1 MGQKFGKISNTNSDM
16 DGTVNELSPG
26 FPGEVPKALSDH
38 SSTRVH
44 ERVECDLEEDKT
56 VQNRAKIVSNVS
68 KVAANTSGNVEDKPE
83 NFKESYLEDTDE
95 DAEDS
100 QDEDGFEAEDDDG
113 DDDAYEFI
121 SDDLLTDGPSTEDS
135 SPFLALNMGRYTLH
149 PRLRSLNK
157 CQIDEDKDPV
167 NEHVRAAEA
176 LFRED
181 LRLAI
186 QQF

>member
-1 MGQKFGKISNTNSDM
+1 MGQNFGKQFYSNSDM
-16 DGTVNELSPG
+16 DGKVNEPSTSLPSD
-26 FPGEVPKALSDH
+26 VPKAVSDH
-38 SSTRVH
+38 SSTMVQGI
-44 ERVECDLEEDKT
+44 VECGLEEDKT
-56 VQNRAKIVSNVS
+56 AQDREKTISNVS

-83 NFKESYLEDTDE
+83 NFEEVSLEDTDE

-100 QDEDGFEAEDDDG
+100 QDEDGFEAEDDDE

-121 SDDLLTDGPSTEDS
+121 SDDVLTDGPSTEDS
-135 SPFLALNMGRYTLH
+135 SPFLALNMGQYTLH

-181 LRLAI
+181 LR
-186 QQF
+186 